1 LVIPCRTY
9 YNGAKSGEGGAAGN
23 GADRQSIDGEVA
35 AIDGPLTPRG
45 MTVGG
50 LVLTVILRFERKLC
64 AVMFRIVAVA
74 LVAMAGFDWYYLDGK
89 HLHAVEQAA
98 LSFLHF
104 VVR

>member
-1 LVIPCRTY
+1 VTCVKDLNWRFRARSGLSVHVSLVIHSRTY
-9 YNGAKSGEGGAAGN
+9 YDGAKPGEGGAAGN

-74 LVAMAGFDWYYLDGK
+74 LAAMAAFDWY
-89 HLHAVEQAA
+89 
-98 LSFLHF
+98 
-104 VVR
+104 